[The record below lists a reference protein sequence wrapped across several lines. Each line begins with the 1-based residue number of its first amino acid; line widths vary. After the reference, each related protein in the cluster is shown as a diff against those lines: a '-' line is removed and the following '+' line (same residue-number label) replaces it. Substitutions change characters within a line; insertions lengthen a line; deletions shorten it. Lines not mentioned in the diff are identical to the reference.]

1 MKQRFHF
8 LACCFIGIAF
18 FVLPKLSF
26 AAGDRYWV
34 GGSGKWSNTAHWSA
48 TSGGSGGASLPDSQ
62 TSCFFDANSFSGAS
76 QSVALDADGACWNV
90 NWTGATHNPTFNFGT
105 STLTV
110 GGALTQIAAMSVGG
124 TTGSVY
130 AHVLTLNP
138 NAGSQYNLTGITTD
152 ELVSNGSA
160 GNIVNVS
167 GNFTVNTEV
176 SADYLDITNSTCTA
190 PSWALCYAGTHS
202 TNGGG
207 NSGWTFTAPAKPI
220 ASTIAVFPNLF
231 FGASTPDAA
240 ANWIVVQGHY
250 AYTANFYDGNISNA
264 TSGSISM
271 LDVSNPAAPV
281 DVGTMTF
288 PFHNL
293 PTAINISG
301 SYAYVTDFGYSG
313 LTVLDVSNP
322 ANPVLVSTS
331 ALGNGNI
338 AVSGDFTLGGGKYA
352 YILNGTAFKILDV
365 SNPASTTVDS
375 TIKIQNDLGGIYTAG
390 HYAYISPAAGGLYV
404 VDITNPFSPSIVAS
418 TAFGVMNQNDAD
430 SVFVSGNYAYVT
442 NFGGN
447 YVYVVDVSN
456 PHSPTVVGSVPVSG
470 GPAGIFVAGHYAYI
484 TEYNAEEVAVV
495 DVSIPA
501 SPQLVETQTTSGFGN
516 GGGSPNHVFVS
527 GQYAYT
533 ANYDGHSVSI
543 LNVFTPTSSPPRIDS
558 RQK

>member
-1 MKQRFHF
+1 MKLRLHF
-8 LACCFIGIAF
+8 SACCFAVIAF

-34 GGSGKWSNTAHWSA
+34 GGSGQWSNTAHWST

-76 QSVALDADGACWNV
+76 QTVALDTDGVCWNV

-110 GGALTQIAAMSVGG
+110 GGVLTQIAAMSFGG
-124 TTGSVY
+124 STGSVD

-138 NAGSQYNLTGITTD
+138 NTGSQYNLTGITTD
-152 ELVSNGSA
+152 DLVSNGSA
-160 GNIVNVS
+160 GNLVNVT
-167 GNFTVNTEV
+167 GNLTVNTELA
-176 SADYLDITNSTCTA
+176 ADYLDLTNSTCAA
-190 PSWALCYAGTHS
+190 PSWALCYAGAHS
-202 TNGGG
+202 TNGG
-207 NSGWTFTAPAKPI
+207 NSGWTFTAPAAPI
-220 ASTIAVFPNLF
+220 ASTVAVFPNLF

-264 TSGSISM
+264 TTGSISV

-281 DVGTMTF
+281 NAATITF
-288 PFHNL
+288 PFRNL
-293 PTAINISG
+293 PTAINVSG

-331 ALGNGNI
+331 PLGNGNI

-365 SNPASTTVDS
+365 SNAASTTVDS

-404 VDITNPFSPSIVAS
+404 VDIANPFSPGIVAS
-418 TAFGVMNQNDAD
+418 TTFGVMNQNDAD

-447 YVYVVDVSN
+447 CLYVVDVSN

-470 GPAGIFVAGHYAYI
+470 GPAGIFVAGHYAYV
-484 TEYNAEEVAVV
+484 TEYNAEAVAVV
-495 DVSIPA
+495 DVANPA
-501 SPQLVETQTTSGFGN
+501 SPELVETHTTSGFGN
-516 GGGSPNHVFVS
+516 SGGSPNHVFVA

-543 LNVFTPTSSPPRIDS
+543 LNVFAPTSPSPRADS